1 MEKFN
6 EFIKS
11 FFNHLRA
18 LLDLGSKMDEKEF
31 NSLLVQQGRNEEE
44 KNTIIEILEEIDLEH
59 KLKDELVASG
69 LEPGEWL
76 EQELEKTTKEL
87 YPDATPEDIDMV
99 KKEVARGMEE
109 EIALEAECLEEETT
123 GIPSEN
129 NEKDK

>member
-123 GIPSEN
+123 GIPAEN